1 MIKFLMIGLL
11 LYIGYRIIISLTSE
25 KPPLTK
31 SAGNRDTGE
40 ETHRDPVCGV
50 YVSEEDAVIGRHD
63 GQRHYF
69 CSMNC
74 LEKYREQLDHSSPQI
89 GRAHV

>member
-1 MIKFLMIGLL
+1 MIRLLIWGLL
-11 LYIGYRIIISLTSE
+11 IYIGYRIILTLISSD
-25 KPPLTK
+25 KPQTK
-31 SAGNRDTGE
+31 SAGNRDHGV

-50 YVSEEDAVIGRHD
+50 YVSEETAVIGRHN

-74 LEKYREQLDHSSPQI
+74 LEKYREQLDHDSNS
-89 GRAHV
+89 G